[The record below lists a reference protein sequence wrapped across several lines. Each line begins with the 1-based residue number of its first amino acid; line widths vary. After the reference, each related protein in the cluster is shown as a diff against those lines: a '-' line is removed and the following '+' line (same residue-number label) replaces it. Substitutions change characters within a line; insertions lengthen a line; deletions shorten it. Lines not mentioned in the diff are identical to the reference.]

1 MWLRYGAQ
9 LAQLGPILHLHRGF
23 YLGPMWAIWV
33 FLSGNHMGGIWVQ
46 IQNQYYPPS
55 GQRGLFL
62 GINWAIF
69 QFTGT

>member
-33 FLSGNHMGGIWVQ
+33 LSIWEPYGWYLGPNSKSVL
-46 IQNQYYPPS
+46 PPS